1 MSAEVATAVELLQQ
15 LAVLHIF
22 TLASEGTWFS
32 HELQTKEC
40 NGIKKNLRHMQCASA
55 IQSLSAPSTKWTSLC
70 LMLSSQK
77 QGGAL
82 IKNVGNHHPVGIF
95 GRWYRDLCEC
105 LCCCFSWDV
114 FARAKWIQGW

>member
-32 HELQTKEC
+32 HELQTKER
-40 NGIKKNLRHMQCASA
+40 NGILKKTLRHMQCASA
-55 IQSLSAPSTKWTSLC
+55 IQSVSAPSTKWTSLC
-70 LMLSSQK
+70 LMLSLSQK

-82 IKNVGNHHPVGIF
+82 VDQKCG
-95 GRWYRDLCEC
+95 
-105 LCCCFSWDV
+105 
-114 FARAKWIQGW
+114 

>member
-40 NGIKKNLRHMQCASA
+40 NGIKKKLKAHAMRKCHS
-55 IQSLSAPSTKWTSLC
+55 IPGRPFHLLAPPL
-70 LMLSSQK
+70 
-77 QGGAL
+77 
-82 IKNVGNHHPVGIF
+82 F
-95 GRWYRDLCEC
+95 
-105 LCCCFSWDV
+105 
-114 FARAKWIQGW
+114 

>member
-40 NGIKKNLRHMQCASA
+40 NGIKKKLKAHAMRKCHSIPVCPFHQMDQPLFNVVVPEARRR
-55 IQSLSAPSTKWTSLC
+55 ID
-70 LMLSSQK
+70 QK
-77 QGGAL
+77 CG
-82 IKNVGNHHPVGIF
+82 
-95 GRWYRDLCEC
+95 
-105 LCCCFSWDV
+105 
-114 FARAKWIQGW
+114 